1 MTNRHFFLIGCMVLI
16 SGCGESMSP
25 GAMLGRQQAG
35 GPVEMVQR
43 NFDAAQIE
51 RGAIVY
57 QANCV
62 NCHGKNGEA
71 TPDWRKPGE
80 DGKYPPPPLDGTAHA
95 WHHSTEVL
103 KKTIL
108 KGTPPEFGSMPA
120 WEGKLTERQV
130 DDVIVWIKSLW
141 PDEIYDIWYKNFENN
156 Q

>member
-1 MTNRHFFLIGCMVLI
+1 MTIRYYLLIGSMVLI
-16 SGCGESMSP
+16 SGCGESIAP
-25 GAMLGRQQAG
+25 GAMPGKQHDGSQTA
-35 GPVEMVQR
+35 MAQR

-62 NCHGKNGEA
+62 SCHGKNGEA

-120 WEGKLTERQV
+120 WEGKLTEQQV
-130 DDVIVWIKSLW
+130 EDVIVWIKSLW
-141 PDEIYDIWYKNFENN
+141 PDEIYDIWYKNFENT